1 MGHHISIS
9 ISSSPASP
17 PQPLLPAPALGGA
30 AAFFFSFGGS
40 GCFMTSE
47 LPACWRIVAHGLA
60 RKAGW
65 ARICGVLSASACL
78 WRKDVAGRGQHD
90 QSCLGS
96 LSVMPRQLKTHTALL
111 RALALIGLPLP
122 SPILPSS
129 AAAVASAF
137 LLAALRAFRLVPS
150 YSSSHSSSTGPP
162 AAPVATAGVAGA
174 AVKAAVRAESDPPVS
189 SVLALR
195 FARRADDDESE

>member
-1 MGHHISIS
+1 VSSAPRLACGGKTLPEEVNMIS
-9 ISSSPASP
+9 
-17 PQPLLPAPALGGA
+17 
-30 AAFFFSFGGS
+30 
-40 GCFMTSE
+40 
-47 LPACWRIVAHGLA
+47 
-60 RKAGW
+60 
-65 ARICGVLSASACL
+65 
-78 WRKDVAGRGQHD
+78 
-90 QSCLGS
+90 LGS
-96 LSVMPRQLKTHTALL
+96 LSFMPRQLKTHTALL

-174 AVKAAVRAESDPPVS
+174 AVKAAVKAESDPPVS